1 MTESATPE
9 SATPESATTAT
20 AVAVPASPSAGD
32 ADPFAAEHLA
42 HPDPLHR
49 RLREAGPVVRL
60 TRYDVHALARYQEV
74 RAALTDWQTFQSG
87 AGVGLANF
95 RHEKPWRPPSL
106 LLEADPPHHDAP
118 RRVLSEILAPLALRR
133 LRETWQ
139 AVAEELVETVL
150 AERGREFDAFDALAK
165 AFPLRVFPDAVGL
178 GPHGRENLL
187 PYGNMAFNAFG
198 PRNALVEADAH
209 RVGALS
215 AWVNAQCAREA
226 LSEDGFGARIWAAAD
241 RGDLTPAQAP
251 LVVRSLL
258 TAGVDTTVHGLAAAL
273 YAFATHPQEWQRLRA
288 RPELARVAFDE
299 AVRWQSPV
307 QTFFRT
313 ATTDV
318 DIAGT
323 RIPEGGKILMFL
335 GAANRDPDRWS
346 DPDRFDL
353 TRDPSGH
360 VGFGMG
366 IHQCVGQHVAR
377 LEAEAL
383 LTALARRVGHLELAG
398 EPRRHLNNTLRSWA
412 ALPVRVRPAA

>member
-1 MTESATPE
+1 MPE
-9 SATPESATTAT
+9 ATAT
-20 AVAVPASPSAGD
+20 AVLPPTSH
-32 ADPFAAEHLA
+32 ADPFAAEHLE
-42 HPDPLHR
+42 HPEPLHHS
-49 RLREAGPVVRL
+49 LREAGPVVRL
-60 TRYDVHALARYQEV
+60 SRYDVYALARHQEV
-74 RAALTDWQTFQSG
+74 HAALVDWQSFQSG

-118 RRVLSEILAPLALRR
+118 RSVLREILAPPALRR

-139 AVAEELVETVL
+139 VAAENLVDALL
-150 AERGREFDAFDALAK
+150 ATGSMEFDAFDALAK
-165 AFPLRVFPDAVGL
+165 VFPLRVFPDAVGL
-178 GPHGRENLL
+178 GPDGRENLL

-198 PRNALVEADAH
+198 PRNDLVAADAH
-209 RVGALS
+209 RVAKLS
-215 AWVNAQCAREA
+215 AWVNAQCAREK
-226 LSEDGFGARIWAAAD
+226 LTQDGFGARIWAAAD
-241 RGDLTPAQAP
+241 RGDLTHEQAP

-273 YAFATHPQEWQRLRA
+273 YAFATHPDQWQRLRE

-318 DIAGT
+318 TVAGT
-323 RIPEGGKILMFL
+323 VIPQDSKILMFL
-335 GAANRDPDRWS
+335 GAANRDPARWS

-353 TRDPSGH
+353 GRDPSGH
-360 VGFGMG
+360 VSFGMG
-366 IHQCVGQHVAR
+366 LHQCVGQHVAR
-377 LEAEAL
+377 LEAESL
-383 LTALARRVGHLELAG
+383 LTALARRVERIELAD

-412 ALPVRVRPAA
+412 SLPVRIRPAA

>member
-1 MTESATPE
+1 MTHA
-9 SATPESATTAT
+9 
-20 AVAVPASPSAGD
+20 PAPAFSLPTSD

-42 HPDPLHR
+42 QPEPLHQQ
-49 RLREAGPVVRL
+49 LRQAGPVVHL
-60 TRYDVHALARYQEV
+60 TRYNVYALARYREV
-74 RAALTDWQTFQSG
+74 HAALVDWQTFQSA

-95 RHEKPWRPPSL
+95 RHEKPWQPPSL

-118 RRVLSEILAPLALRR
+118 RRVLREILAPPALRQ
-133 LRETWQ
+133 LRATWQ
-139 AVAEELVETVL
+139 TVAEELVDTVL
-150 AERGREFDAFDALAK
+150 ADRGRQFDAFTDLAS

-178 GPHGRENLL
+178 GPEGRDNLL
-187 PYGNMAFNAFG
+187 PYGNMALNAFG
-198 PRNALVEADAH
+198 PANDLVKADAD
-209 RVGALS
+209 RAAELS

-226 LSEDGFGARIWAAAD
+226 LSEDGFGSRIWAAAD
-241 RGDLTPAQAP
+241 RGDLTHTQAP

-258 TAGVDTTVHGLAAAL
+258 TAGVGTTVHGLAATL
-273 YAFATHPQEWQRLRA
+273 YAFATHPDQWQRLCE

-318 DIAGT
+318 TIAGAL
-323 RIPEGGKILMFL
+323 IPEGTKILMFL
-335 GAANRDPDRWS
+335 GAANRDPARWL
-346 DPDRFDL
+346 DADRFDL

-383 LTALARRVGHLELAG
+383 LTALARRVERIELT

-412 ALPVRVRPAA
+412 ALPVTVRPAR

>member
-1 MTESATPE
+1 MTE
-9 SATPESATTAT
+9 TA
-20 AVAVPASPSAGD
+20 AVPASAPISD
-32 ADPFAAEHLA
+32 ADPFAAQHLA
-42 HPDPLHR
+42 EPEPLQRH
-49 RLREAGPVVRL
+49 LRAAGPVVRL
-60 TRYDVHALARYQEV
+60 SRYDVHALARHREV
-74 RAALTDWQTFQSG
+74 HAALADWQTFRSG
-87 AGVGLANF
+87 AGVGLADF

-106 LLEADPPHHDAP
+106 LLESDPPHHDAP
-118 RRVLSEILAPLALRR
+118 RRVLREILSPPALRR

-139 AVAEELVETVL
+139 TVAEELVDAVL
-150 AERGREFDAFDALAK
+150 AERGQEFDAFDALAK

-178 GPHGRENLL
+178 GPDGREHLL

-198 PRNALVEADAH
+198 PRNDLVRADAH
-209 RVGALS
+209 RVAELS
-215 AWVNAQCAREA
+215 AWVNARCAREA

-241 RGDLTPAQAP
+241 RGDLTHEQAP

-273 YAFATHPQEWQRLRA
+273 YAFATHPDEWRRLRE
-288 RPELARVAFDE
+288 RPALARVAFDE

-335 GAANRDPDRWS
+335 GAANRDPERWT

-377 LEAEAL
+377 LEAETL
-383 LTALARRVGHLELAG
+383 LTALARRVRCLELAG
-398 EPRRHLNNTLRSWA
+398 DPGRHLNNTLRSWA
-412 ALPVRVRPAA
+412 SLPVRVRLAD

>member
-1 MTESATPE
+1 MSRVQ
-9 SATPESATTAT
+9 ATT
-20 AVAVPASPSAGD
+20 VLPPVHD
-32 ADPFAAEHLA
+32 ADPFAAEHLE
-42 HPDPLHR
+42 HPEPLHQQ
-49 RLREAGPVVRL
+49 LREAGPVVRL
-60 TRYDVHALARYQEV
+60 SRYDVHALARYQEV
-74 RAALTDWQTFQSG
+74 HASLVDWQTFQSG

-95 RHEKPWRPPSL
+95 RHEKPWRAPSL

-118 RRVLSEILAPLALRR
+118 RRVLREALAPPALRR
-133 LRETWQ
+133 LRDVWQ
-139 AVAEELVETVL
+139 EAAEDLLDNVL
-150 AERGREFDAFDALAK
+150 AERGEDFDAFDALAK

-178 GPHGRENLL
+178 GPDGRANLL

-198 PRNALVEADAH
+198 PVNDLVKSDAPRVAD
-209 RVGALS
+209 LS

-241 RGDLTPAQAP
+241 RGELTQQQAP

-273 YAFATHPQEWQRLRA
+273 YAFATHPGEWQRLRE

-318 DIAGT
+318 EIAGV
-323 RIPEGGKILMFL
+323 RIPEGTKILMFL
-335 GAANRDPDRWS
+335 GSANCDPARWS
-346 DPDRFDL
+346 DPDSFDL

-383 LTALARRVGHLELAG
+383 LTALARRVERIELTG

-412 ALPVRVRPAA
+412 SIPVRVRTAR

>member
-1 MTESATPE
+1 MTG
-9 SATPESATTAT
+9 TTAA
-20 AVAVPASPSAGD
+20 AVLPPTSD
-32 ADPFAAEHLA
+32 ADPFDAAHLA
-42 HPDPLHR
+42 HPEPLHR
-49 RLREAGPVVRL
+49 ALREAGPVVHL
-60 TRYDVHALARYQEV
+60 SRYDVHALARYDEV
-74 RAALTDWQTFQSG
+74 HTALVDWQRFQSA

-95 RHEKPWRPPSL
+95 RHEKPWRTPSL

-118 RRVLSEILAPLALRR
+118 RRVLREILAPPALRR
-133 LRETWQ
+133 LRDTWSS
-139 AVAEELVETVL
+139 AAEGLVDSVL
-150 AERGREFDAFDALAK
+150 AERGAEFDALEALAA

-178 GPHGRENLL
+178 GPDRRENLL

-198 PRNALVEADAH
+198 PRNDLVKADAD
-209 RVGALS
+209 RVAELS
-215 AWVNAQCAREA
+215 AWVNERCAREA
-226 LSEDGFGARIWAAAD
+226 LGEEGFGARIWAAAD
-241 RGDLTPAQAP
+241 RGDLTHEQAP

-258 TAGVDTTVHGLAAAL
+258 TAGVDTTVHGLAATL
-273 YAFATHPQEWQRLRA
+273 YAFATHPEQWRLLRE

-318 DIAGT
+318 TIAGT
-323 RIPEGGKILMFL
+323 TVPEGGKILMFL
-335 GAANRDPDRWS
+335 GAANRDPVRWL

-366 IHQCVGQHVAR
+366 IHQCVGQHIAR
-377 LEAEAL
+377 LEAETL
-383 LTALARRVGHLELAG
+383 LTALARRVEHLELAG

-412 ALPVRVRPAA
+412 SLPVRVRLAR